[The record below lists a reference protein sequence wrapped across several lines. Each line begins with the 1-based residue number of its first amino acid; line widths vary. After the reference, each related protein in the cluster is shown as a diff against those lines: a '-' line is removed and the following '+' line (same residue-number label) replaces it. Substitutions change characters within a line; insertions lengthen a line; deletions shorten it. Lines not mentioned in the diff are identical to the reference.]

1 MKCEYCGKEHDG
13 NYASG
18 RFCSKECAK
27 GFATKKDRTEI
38 NKRLSIVNG
47 GTGILKEKLTH
58 CLYCGAELKG
68 TRKFCNGAHSAK
80 FKQQELWNEVE
91 KIKEWP
97 GPGNNGSA
105 RIYLIA
111 KHGHKCELC
120 NETKWQGQP
129 IPLVL
134 DHIDGN
140 SDNYKLN
147 NIRMICRNCDG
158 LLPTFSG
165 RNVGKGRHTKRMASK
180 KARREKGMS
189 W

>member
-1 MKCEYCGKEHDG
+1 MKCEKCGKKHDG
-13 NYASG
+13 SYGSG
-18 RFCSKECAK
+18 RFCSAQCARGFSTKEK
-27 GFATKKDRTEI
+27 REEI
-38 NKRLSIVNG
+38 NKKVSLKLGGNG
-47 GTGILKEKLTH
+47 L
-58 CLYCGAELKG
+58 LKG
-68 TRKFCNGAHSAK
+68 KITKCLCCGKDLTRIQINRNIKYCSIICNKKVREKNTWERCEKKG
-80 FKQQELWNEVE
+80 WN
-91 KIKEWP
+91 K
-97 GPGNNGSA
+97 GPA
-105 RIYLIA
+105 RTYLIN
-111 KHGHKCELC
+111 KNGHKCELC